1 MSLTALVTKHALW
14 STTLPHP
21 MHNLTC
27 HHASVFS
34 NRKITFDHM
43 LLGAEFASTKTVKL
57 IVKNSNQAKTLTI
70 IWKNV
75 ICLFKSPGKLYIV
88 DHKLCVLIIWI
99 QVTIFLSPSLCLCL
113 SVSLSVTVSGTRVW
127 VLRLLWACG
136 GKQGQWMNES
146 QSALFPLLV
155 LKISLLSVNFCL
167 HPCCF

>member
-1 MSLTALVTKHALW
+1 MLLTALVTKHALW

-70 IWKNV
+70 IWKNF

-99 QVTIFLSPSLCLCL
+99 QVTIFYITHLSLSVSPSLCLCL

-136 GKQGQWMNES
+136 GKQGQWMKAS

-155 LKISLLSVNFCL
+155 L
-167 HPCCF
+167 

>member
-1 MSLTALVTKHALW
+1 M
-14 STTLPHP
+14 P
-21 MHNLTC
+21 
-27 HHASVFS
+27 VFS
-34 NRKITFDHM
+34 ATGKLLLTTCCLGVNSHPRK
-43 LLGAEFASTKTVKL
+43 LKKL

-99 QVTIFLSPSLCLCL
+99 QVTIFDITRLSLSVSPSLCLCL
-113 SVSLSVTVSGTRVW
+113 SLSLSVTVSGTRVW
-127 VLRLLWACG
+127 VLWLLWACG

-146 QSALFPLLV
+146 QSALFPLLFW
-155 LKISLLSVNFCL
+155 KISLLSVNFCL